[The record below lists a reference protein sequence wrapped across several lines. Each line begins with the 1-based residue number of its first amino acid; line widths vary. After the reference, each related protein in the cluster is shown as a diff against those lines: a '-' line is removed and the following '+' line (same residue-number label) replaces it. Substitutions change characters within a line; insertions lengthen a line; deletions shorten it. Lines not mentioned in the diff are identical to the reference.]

1 MSSDARPLVVC
12 LKGPTAAGKTA
23 VALELVR
30 EFPFQIISVDSALVY
45 RGMDIGTAKPAPAI
59 LAQAPHR
66 LIDIRDPWETYSAG
80 DFRQD
85 ALAAMHDIVATGQ
98 IPLLVGGTMLY
109 FHVLQA
115 GLAPLPDADPD
126 LRAEIDREAVD
137 KGWPALH
144 DELRRVDPIA
154 AGRIEPADA
163 QRIQRA
169 LEVYRLT
176 GEPLS
181 KLQRVTEP
189 DHDYRFFNIG
199 LIPADR
205 AMLHGR
211 IESRFRKMMDRGL
224 VQEVVDLLGHA
235 SMSEDAVS
243 MRAVGYRQ
251 IVQHLRDEI
260 SVEEAERRA
269 IVATRRL
276 AKRQLSWLRTEPG
289 LLEVNC
295 TADDAL
301 DRVHALLSGEKSFV
315 QPFA

>member
-1 MSSDARPLVVC
+1 
-12 LKGPTAAGKTA
+12 
-23 VALELVR
+23 
-30 EFPFQIISVDSALVY
+30 
-45 RGMDIGTAKPAPAI
+45 
-59 LAQAPHR
+59 
-66 LIDIRDPWETYSAG
+66 
-80 DFRQD
+80 
-85 ALAAMHDIVATGQ
+85 MHDIVATGQ

-224 VQEVVDLLGHA
+224 VQEVAELLGHA